1 MAAKKN
7 QLTNELSKYVEQAQW
22 VKAVLALQGLID
34 LEPNNP
40 QYHLRM
46 GDYSL
51 KAGNK
56 PAAIKAYYK
65 AADLFG
71 KAGFT
76 LKGIAAYKMILKIAP
91 QEKTAATLMKTL
103 VASHGAGMGIDALYD
118 LPPPP
123 MAAEE
128 EPDTVPAPS
137 APPMESVIPIEVA
150 PEPTPEPE
158 PEPEPAPDPDSMVP
172 DEKSVPL
179 LFSSFTSEELAGVVD
194 KLVPMQF
201 MDGERIIGEGEEG
214 DAMYLISCG
223 GGKVV
228 KQIEG
233 QEVVL
238 GELGE
243 GEFFGEMS
251 LLVSCPR
258 SASVFAMGDTEVLRL
273 NADDLFDLIRQYPR
287 LGEILDEFYE
297 RRSRVIR
304 KKVREI
310 QLDR

>member
-1 MAAKKN
+1 MAGKKDK
-7 QLTNELSKYVEQAQW
+7 LTSELSKFVEHAQW
-22 VKAVLALQGLID
+22 VKAVLTLQGLIN

-40 QYHLRM
+40 QYYLRM

-56 PAAIKAYYK
+56 PAAVKAYYQ

-76 LKGIAAYKMILKIAP
+76 LKGVAAYKMILKISP
-91 QEKTAATLMKTL
+91 HETQAATLMKTL
-103 VASHGAGMGIDALYD
+103 VASYGASFGVAVLNDF
-118 LPPPP
+118 PPQPV
-123 MAAEE
+123 AVEE
-128 EPDTVPAPS
+128 EAN
-137 APPMESVIPIEVA
+137 IPIEVA
-150 PEPTPEPE
+150 PEP
-158 PEPEPAPDPDSMVP
+158 EPAPDTAPTVP
-172 DEKSVPL
+172 DKKSVPL
-179 LFSSFTSEELAGVVD
+179 LFASFTSEELGGVID
-194 KLVPMQF
+194 KLTPVQF
-201 MDGERIIGEGEEG
+201 VDGERIIGEGEEG
-214 DAMYLISCG
+214 DAMYLISRG

-258 SASVFAMGDTEVLRL
+258 SASVFAMGDTEVLKL
-273 NADDLFDLIRQYPR
+273 KADDLFDLIKQYPR
-287 LGEILDEFYE
+287 LGEILDDFYE
-297 RRSRVIR
+297 RRSRVMR
-304 KKVREI
+304 KKVQEI

>member
-1 MAAKKN
+1 MAGKKD
-7 QLTNELSKYVEQAQW
+7 QLTSELSKFVEQAQW
-22 VKAVLALQGLID
+22 VKAVLAVQRLID
-34 LEPNNP
+34 LEPMNP

-56 PAAIKAYYK
+56 AAAVKAYYQ

-76 LKGIAAYKMILKIAP
+76 LKGVAAYKMILKISP
-91 QEKTAATLMKTL
+91 HEMQAATLMKTL
-103 VASHGAGMGIDALYD
+103 VASYGAGFGVAALHD
-118 LPPPP
+118 PPPP
-123 MAAEE
+123 TPAVEQE
-128 EPDTVPAPS
+128 FDTAPAPLS
-137 APPMESVIPIEVA
+137 PPRDSEFPIEVA
-150 PEPTPEPE
+150 L
-158 PEPEPAPDPDSMVP
+158 EPEPAPAPAPTVP
-172 DEKSVPL
+172 DEKSVHL
-179 LFSSFTSEELAGVVD
+179 LFASFTSEELGGVVD
-194 KLVPMQF
+194 KLAPMQF
-201 MDGERIIGEGEEG
+201 VDGERIIGEGEEG
-214 DAMYLISCG
+214 DAMYLISRG

-238 GELGE
+238 GELRE

-258 SASVFAMGDTEVLRL
+258 SASVFAMDDTEVLRL
-273 NADDLFDLIRQYPR
+273 KADDLFDLIKQFPR

-297 RRSRVIR
+297 RRSRVMR

>member
-1 MAAKKN
+1 MAGKKD
-7 QLTNELSKYVEQAQW
+7 QLTSELSKFVEQAQW
-22 VKAVLALQGLID
+22 VKAVLTLQGLID
-34 LEPNNP
+34 LEPFNP

-56 PAAIKAYYK
+56 AAAVKAYYQ

-76 LKGIAAYKMILKIAP
+76 LKGVAAYKIILKISP
-91 QEKTAATLMKTL
+91 HETQAATLMKTL
-103 VASHGAGMGIDALYD
+103 VASYGAGFGVAALHD
-118 LPPPP
+118 PPPP
-123 MAAEE
+123 PVAAEE
-128 EPDTVPAPS
+128 EAD
-137 APPMESVIPIEVA
+137 IPIEVA
-150 PEPTPEPE
+150 L
-158 PEPEPAPDPDSMVP
+158 EPEPAPAPAPTVP
-172 DEKSVPL
+172 DEKSVHL
-179 LFSSFTSEELAGVVD
+179 LFASFTSEELGGVVD
-194 KLVPMQF
+194 KLAPMQF
-201 MDGERIIGEGEEG
+201 VDGERIIGEGEEG
-214 DAMYLISCG
+214 DAMYLISRG

-238 GELGE
+238 GELRE

-258 SASVFAMGDTEVLRL
+258 SASVFAMDDTEVLRL
-273 NADDLFDLIRQYPR
+273 KADDLFDLIKQYPR

-297 RRSRVIR
+297 RRSRVMR

>member
-1 MAAKKN
+1 MAGKKN
-7 QLTNELSKYVEQAQW
+7 QLTNELSKCVEQAQW

-34 LEPNNP
+34 LEPTNP
-40 QYHLRM
+40 QYYLRM

-56 PAAIKAYYK
+56 SAAVKAYYQ

-76 LKGIAAYKMILKIAP
+76 LKGVAAYKMILKIAP
-91 QEKTAATLMKTL
+91 HEMQAATLMKAL
-103 VASHGAGMGIDALYD
+103 VASYGVGFGVAALQD
-118 LPPPP
+118 PPPQP
-123 MAAEE
+123 VAAEE
-128 EPDTVPAPS
+128 EPD
-137 APPMESVIPIEVA
+137 IPIEVA
-150 PEPTPEPE
+150 PEP
-158 PEPEPAPDPDSMVP
+158 EPAHDLAPPVP
-172 DEKSVPL
+172 DEKSVHL
-179 LFSSFTSEELAGVVD
+179 LFASFTSEELGGVVD
-194 KLVPMQF
+194 KLTPMQF
-201 MDGERIIGEGEEG
+201 VDGERIIGEGEEG
-214 DAMYLISCG
+214 DAMYLISRG

-258 SASVFAMGDTEVLRL
+258 SASVFAMGDTEVLSL
-273 NADDLFDLIRQYPR
+273 KADDLFELIKQFPR

-297 RRSRVIR
+297 RRSRLMR

>member
-1 MAAKKN
+1 MAGKKD
-7 QLTNELSKYVEQAQW
+7 QLTSELSKFVEQAQW
-22 VKAVLALQGLID
+22 VKAVPALQRLID

-56 PAAIKAYYK
+56 AAAVKAYYQ

-76 LKGIAAYKMILKIAP
+76 LKGVAAYKMILKIAP
-91 QEKTAATLMKTL
+91 HEMQAATLMKTL
-103 VASHGAGMGIDALYD
+103 VASYGAGFGVAALD
-118 LPPPP
+118 DPPPQP
-123 MAAEE
+123 VAAEE
-128 EPDTVPAPS
+128 EAD
-137 APPMESVIPIEVA
+137 IPIGV
-150 PEPTPEPE
+150 T
-158 PEPEPAPDPDSMVP
+158 PEPEPAPDPAPTVP
-172 DEKSVPL
+172 DEKSVHL
-179 LFSSFTSEELAGVVD
+179 LFASFTSEELGGVVD
-194 KLVPMQF
+194 NLAPMQF
-201 MDGERIIGEGEEG
+201 VDGERIIGEGEEG
-214 DAMYLISCG
+214 DAMYLISRG

-238 GELGE
+238 GELRE

-273 NADDLFDLIRQYPR
+273 KADDLFDLIKQFPR

-297 RRSRVIR
+297 RRSRLMR

-310 QLDR
+310 QLGR

>member
-1 MAAKKN
+1 MAGKKD

-22 VKAVLALQGLID
+22 MKAVLALQRLID
-34 LEPNNP
+34 LEPLNP
-40 QYHLRM
+40 QYYLRM

-56 PAAIKAYYK
+56 PAAVNAYYK

-76 LKGIAAYKMILKIAP
+76 LKGVAAYKMILKISP
-91 QEKTAATLMKTL
+91 HETQAATLMKTL
-103 VASHGAGMGIDALYD
+103 VASYGAGFGGAALND
-118 LPPPP
+118 PPPQP
-123 MAAEE
+123 VAAEE
-128 EPDTVPAPS
+128 EA
-137 APPMESVIPIEVA
+137 EIPIEVA
-150 PEPTPEPE
+150 PEP
-158 PEPEPAPDPDSMVP
+158 EPAPDPAPAVP
-172 DEKSVPL
+172 DEKSVNL
-179 LFSSFTSEELAGVVD
+179 LFASFTSEELGGVVD
-194 KLVPMQF
+194 KLAPMQF
-201 MDGERIIGEGEEG
+201 VDGERIIGEGEEG
-214 DAMYLISCG
+214 DAMYLISRG

-233 QEVVL
+233 QEVAL

-251 LLVSCPR
+251 LLVSCSR
-258 SASVFAMGDTEVLRL
+258 SASVFAIGDTEVLRL
-273 NADDLFDLIRQYPR
+273 KADDLFDLIKQYPR

-297 RRSRVIR
+297 RRSRVMR